1 MSKSILIV
9 DDEPMIPAMV
19 NAALKS
25 DGYEMLAATDLKSSL
40 DLLSTHKV
48 DLLLTDVVM
57 SNHDGFELI
66 EKAHAIQPD
75 MRTVLM
81 TGNDSP
87 QTALSALRH
96 NVCDLLYKPFSIAE
110 LRDTVRTTLAAPQVC
125 STIEVLSASP
135 EWLSLRVPGTMGVI
149 QPLHRIIMRL
159 EPSLNTE
166 TREAIGIAFRE
177 LMQNAIEHGCQS
189 DPDKFVEVR
198 YIRMHRAVIC
208 YIKDPGLGFQ
218 IEGLTHAAISNPEDE
233 PYQHIMIRA
242 EQGLRPGG
250 FGLMLVQQMVDE
262 LIYNETRNEV
272 MFVKY
277 L

>member
-1 MSKSILIV
+1 MAKSILIV

-25 DGYEMLAATDLKSSL
+25 DGYEMLSATDPDSGL
-40 DLLSTHKV
+40 DLLTRHKV

-57 SNHDGFELI
+57 SDHDGFELI
-66 EKAHAIQPD
+66 EKAHALQPQ
-75 MRTVLM
+75 MRAVVM

-96 NVCDLLYKPFSIAE
+96 HVCDLLFKPFSIAE
-110 LRDTVRTTLAAPQVC
+110 LRDTVRTSLAAPPVC
-125 STIEVLSASP
+125 TQIEVLSATP
-135 EWLSLRVPGTMGVI
+135 NWLALRVPGAMGAI
-149 QPLHRIIMRL
+149 QPLHRIITRL
-159 EPSLNTE
+159 NPSLSTE
-166 TREAIGIAFRE
+166 KREAVGIAFRE

-189 DPDKFVEVR
+189 DPTKFVEVR
-198 YIRMHRAVIC
+198 YFKLRRAIAC
-208 YIKDPGLGFQ
+208 HIKDPGPGFS
-218 IEGLTHAAISNPEDE
+218 LNDLSHAAISNPEGE
-233 PYQHIMIRA
+233 PFLHITVRA

-262 LIYNETRNEV
+262 LLYNEARNEV